1 MQHTL
6 MRPLVVTKVNLKVEL
21 LKSQQFCLDFLLRDF
36 LVEDVLVLLED
47 QELVNDGV
55 LLPHVIEANLLDN

>member
-1 MQHTL
+1 